1 MTYRKCTV
9 VFFNFFF
16 TSFLLPSYPVQAI
29 ITPPLTETISVAHL
43 MKTDVRI
50 TAEVLPSIAL
60 QTFAVMGLNTGFIQA
75 ASMARGKISTFFPL
89 KMEAK
94 FDIPNAN
101 FKIQAFPIVLPV
113 HAVTARYIIF

>member
-1 MTYRKCTV
+1 MYLL
-9 VFFNFFF
+9 
-16 TSFLLPSYPVQAI
+16 TSFLLPSCPVQAI

-43 MKTDVRI
+43 MKMDVKL
-50 TAEVLPSIAL
+50 TAEISPSIAL

-75 ASMARGKISTFFPL
+75 ASMARGNISTFFPL
-89 KMEAK
+89 KVEVK

-113 HAVTARYIIF
+113 HAVTARYRIF

>member
-1 MTYRKCTV
+1 M
-9 VFFNFFF
+9 
-16 TSFLLPSYPVQAI
+16 PSCPVQAI

-43 MKTDVRI
+43 MKMDVKL
-50 TAEVLPSIAL
+50 TAEISPSIAL

-75 ASMARGKISTFFPL
+75 ASMARGHISTFFPL
-89 KMEAK
+89 KVEVK

-113 HAVTARYIIF
+113 HAVTARYRIF